1 MRPGRADLT
10 ADKIGHDD
18 HSKEGKTIPSLFFTV
33 KLLLHILVLH
43 LNMTRVCY
51 NAKLHTT
58 ISLPKAK
65 RKRKYTHLQQPDSN
79 RQLLHRK
86 TQTLYH

>member
-10 ADKIGHDD
+10 TDKIGHDD
-18 HSKEGKTIPSLFFTV
+18 HSKEGQIIPSFFFTV

-43 LNMTRVCY
+43 LNMTRVYY

-58 ISLPKAK
+58 IGLPKAMK
-65 RKRKYTHLQQPDSN
+65 K
-79 RQLLHRK
+79 
-86 TQTLYH
+86 